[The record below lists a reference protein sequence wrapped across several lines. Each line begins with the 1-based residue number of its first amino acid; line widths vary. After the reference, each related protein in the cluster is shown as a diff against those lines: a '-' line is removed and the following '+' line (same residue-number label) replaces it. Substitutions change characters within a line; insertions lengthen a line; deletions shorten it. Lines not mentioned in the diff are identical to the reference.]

1 MSVNIFHNRFKGGDC
16 RPINTFNRHKQFTY
30 VKVGDYYIPALTV
43 PNKKYNIGKYGRLHR
58 EFLKKYRPSIYTTK
72 LMDGTL
78 LEYLEEIDAQAKD
91 MVDRL
96 VKDLAV
102 KSGITEELKST
113 DQMKWVGLMNMFKH
127 TAEEFVISEIVYGWE
142 ARI

>member
-1 MSVNIFHNRFKGGDC
+1 M
-16 RPINTFNRHKQFTY
+16 TY

-113 DQMKWVGLMNMFKH
+113 DQMKWVWTN
-127 TAEEFVISEIVYGWE
+127 EYV
-142 ARI
+142 

>member
-1 MSVNIFHNRFKGGDC
+1 MKIE
-16 RPINTFNRHKQFTY
+16 Y

-91 MVDRL
+91 RL

-113 DQMKWVGLMNMFKH
+113 DQMKWVWTN
-127 TAEEFVISEIVYGWE
+127 EYV
-142 ARI
+142 

>member
-1 MSVNIFHNRFKGGDC
+1 MKIE
-16 RPINTFNRHKQFTY
+16 Y

-113 DQMKWVGLMNMFKH
+113 EQMKWVGLMNMFKH

>member
-1 MSVNIFHNRFKGGDC
+1 MEID
-16 RPINTFNRHKQFTY
+16 Y

-58 EFLKKYRPSIYTTK
+58 EFLKEYRPSVYTTK

-78 LEYLEEIDAQAKD
+78 LEYLEEIDIQAKD

-96 VKDLAV
+96 I
-102 KSGITEELKST
+102 KSMAEKAGITEELKAT
-113 DQMKWVGLMNMFKH
+113 DQMKWVGLMNNIRH
-127 TAEEFVISEIVYGWE
+127 CVEEIVISEIVYGWE
-142 ARI
+142 ERI

>member
-1 MSVNIFHNRFKGGDC
+1 MKIE
-16 RPINTFNRHKQFTY
+16 Y

-43 PNKKYNIGKYGRLHR
+43 PNKQYNIGKYGRLHR
-58 EFLKKYRPSIYTTK
+58 KFLKEYRPSVYTTK

-78 LEYLEEIDAQAKD
+78 LEYLEEIDTQAKD

-96 VKDLAV
+96 VKDLAA
-102 KSGITEELKST
+102 KSGITEELKSI
-113 DQMKWVGLMNMFKH
+113 DQMKWVGLMNYFKH
-127 TAEEFVISEIVYGWE
+127 TAEEIVISEIVYGWE

>member
-1 MSVNIFHNRFKGGDC
+1 MKTLFEQNGGSY
-16 RPINTFNRHKQFTY
+16 T
-30 VKVGDYYIPALTV
+30 KVGDYYIPNLTV
-43 PNKKYNIGKYGRLHR
+43 TQKQYNIGKYGRLHR

-78 LEYLEEIDAQAKD
+78 LEYLEGIETTAKNMLD
-91 MVDRL
+91 KII
-96 VKDLAV
+96 KDLVA
-102 KSGITEELKST
+102 KSDITEELKST

>member
-1 MSVNIFHNRFKGGDC
+1 MKIE
-16 RPINTFNRHKQFTY
+16 Y

-113 DQMKWVGLMNMFKH
+113 DQMKWVWTN
-127 TAEEFVISEIVYGWE
+127 EYV
-142 ARI
+142 

>member
-1 MSVNIFHNRFKGGDC
+1 MKIE
-16 RPINTFNRHKQFTY
+16 Y

-58 EFLKKYRPSIYTTK
+58 EFLKEYRPSVYTTK

-78 LEYLEEIDAQAKD
+78 LEYLEEIDTTSKN
-91 MVDRL
+91 MVDKI
-96 VKDLAV
+96 VKDLAA
-102 KSGITEELKST
+102 KSDITEELKST
-113 DQMKWVGLMNMFKH
+113 DQMKWVGLMNNFKH
-127 TAEEFVISEIVYGWE
+127 IAEEFVISEIVYGWE